1 MAKGP
6 DIRDAN
12 EADLAAIL
20 AIYNDAVRDTTA
32 IFNETIVDLDNR
44 RQWMAERQG
53 QGLPVIVAVHEGLT
67 AGYASY
73 GPWRPH
79 DGYRLTREHSVYV
92 EKSCRGLGIGKAL
105 LEALIARARASG
117 VHVLVGCIEAG
128 NAGSIGLHESLGFR
142 HVGTFREV
150 GRKFDRW
157 LDLACLELVLD
168 AG

>member
-128 NAGSIGLHESLGFR
+128 NEGSIGLHESLGFR